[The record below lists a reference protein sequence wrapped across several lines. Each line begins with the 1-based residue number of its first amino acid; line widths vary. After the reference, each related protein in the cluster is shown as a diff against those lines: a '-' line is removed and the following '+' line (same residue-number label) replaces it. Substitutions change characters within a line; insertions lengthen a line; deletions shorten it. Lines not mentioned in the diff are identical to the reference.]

1 MITVDEELGKL
12 PAGSRVAVV
21 TLLGSFCPV
30 TEGHV
35 QMFTEARKL
44 LMMIDGVS
52 PRGHFFEPFAACVG
66 FISLN
71 SDRYL
76 EEKLAPSGDRLLTK
90 QQRLTLIEMA
100 TAEIPWLQSCAEH
113 HNESVQDLCQKHPTL
128 YFEHFEM
135 NGADDVVK
143 YRKWQYTSKTGTR
156 LRYIT
161 MGRPGSMQDLR
172 EGMMRDG
179 VAESAVF
186 LLGPVLPDISSTR
199 ARADCKQGNREA
211 LLETL
216 HPDVAGWLL
225 SYDRASQAE

>member
-44 LMMIDGVS
+44 LLMINDVS

-90 QQRLTLIEMA
+90 QQRLALIEMA
-100 TAEIPWLQSCAEH
+100 TAKIPWLQSCAEH
-113 HNESVQDLCQKHPTL
+113 HKESVQDLRHKWPALH
-128 YFEHFEM
+128 FEHFEM

-143 YRKWQYTSKTGTR
+143 YQKWQYTLPLSENPSTIHHHGTPR
-156 LRYIT
+156 KHTRFEGGNDARWG
-161 MGRPGSMQDLR
+161 GRKR
-172 EGMMRDG
+172 C
-179 VAESAVF
+179 
-186 LLGPVLPDISSTR
+186 LPAWSCT
-199 ARADCKQGNREA
+199 
-211 LLETL
+211 
-216 HPDVAGWLL
+216 P
-225 SYDRASQAE
+225 